1 MKRLTIL
8 AMAASLLTGS
18 ALLGQQNSQEEFA
31 KLRDE
36 KMALEVFQKANWIFD
51 YEAARAEAKK
61 SGKPIFAYF
70 TRSYAG

>member
-18 ALLGQQNSQEEFA
+18 ALLGQQKSQEEFA

-51 YEAARAEAKK
+51 YDAARAEAKK

>member
-18 ALLGQQNSQEEFA
+18 ALLGQQKSQEEFA

>member
-8 AMAASLLTGS
+8 ARAASLLTGS
-18 ALLGQQNSQEEFA
+18 ALLGQQKSQEEFA